1 MRDRL
6 GFPPEAFRGAES
18 SRVPT
23 IRRSIDHGRPREH
36 PESRPGAESTRRD
49 AQTDFP
55 LDYSH
60 CSDAYANFCR
70 ISRTPDEMVFD
81 FGLNPEFS
89 AHPSSPIKITHRL
102 ILNFY
107 TAKRLLL
114 ALNHFIKEHEATFGN
129 LEIDYNKRTR
139 PSPGLGQAPR
149 QG

>member
-1 MRDRL
+1 M
-6 GFPPEAFRGAES
+6 AE
-18 SRVPT
+18 PT
-23 IRRSIDHGRPREH
+23 NTAAAPN
-36 PESRPGAESTRRD
+36 PAPNP
-49 AQTDFP
+49 AQSDFP
-55 LDYSH
+55 LDYSR

-89 AHPSSPIKITHRL
+89 AHPTSPIKITHRL

-114 ALNHFIKEHEATFGN
+114 ALNHFIKEHEATFGT
-129 LEIDYNKRTR
+129 LEIDYNKRAR
-139 PSPGLGQAPR
+139 PNLGQAPR